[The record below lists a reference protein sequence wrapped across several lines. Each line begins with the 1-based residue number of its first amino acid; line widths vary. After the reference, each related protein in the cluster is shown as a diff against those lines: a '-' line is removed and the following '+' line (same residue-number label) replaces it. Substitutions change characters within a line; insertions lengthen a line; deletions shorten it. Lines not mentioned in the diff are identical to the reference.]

1 MGISMDIIFLI
12 LQAAVVYAMVLGT
25 HAARN
30 KWGLHP
36 FYSLL
41 GCLAAIMAWVTDS
54 GAAVQIG
61 GMTFLVGS
69 TVYYSALLL
78 GVLVVYVFD
87 GPQAT
92 QRAIFIIIGA
102 SVLTPIAAAAVHT
115 QAHLGG
121 LADQAGVPVPSL
133 RINTASVITSLVD
146 FIFLAITWE
155 SFNRTRKIG
164 LAPKV
169 LLVMLGVMCL
179 DGLLFTAG
187 AFAGHPQYAAI
198 VRAALLTRLLT
209 SLMAAPVVWLYI
221 QRQFNKKG
229 AFIVNRPLLAILQRM
244 TEMERELGQ
253 AYSEIERRKEA
264 EAELKRSEERLA
276 CAIEASGAAVYEIDL
291 TKQREIYV
299 SDRWSEIL
307 GYDKQDL
314 SDPGDV
320 MAFWLSK
327 IHPQERGKV
336 ESALRAFLEGRAPKL
351 DLEFKARRK
360 DGAWAYIHEMARVVE
375 HDPSGAPLKMVGVQL
390 DISDRKLAEL
400 EREQLIDELEHAQ
413 ENLLSLSLN
422 DGLTGLANR
431 RHLDQVLPQ
440 YWRRSWA
447 GGIPMAVIMADIDFF
462 KNYNDTYGH
471 LQGDQCLKRI
481 AGALQSVL
489 HRPDDFLARYG
500 GEEFVII
507 LPGTGAAGAEQ
518 VAQAARRAVLDLS
531 IAHASSDV
539 ADTVTISLGV
549 ASSPQSRADS
559 AVTLLEQADAALY
572 KAKGAG
578 RNRVFPA
585 SA

>member
-1 MGISMDIIFLI
+1 MDIFFLI
-12 LQAAVVYAMVLGT
+12 FQAAVVYATVLGT

-54 GAAVQIG
+54 GAAIQIG
-61 GMTFLVGS
+61 EMTFLVGS

-87 GPQAT
+87 GPQVT

-102 SVLTPIAAAAVHT
+102 SVLTPIAAAAVHM

-121 LADQAGVPVPSL
+121 LAAQAGVPVPSL
-133 RINTASVITSLVD
+133 RINSASVVTSFID

-155 SFNRTRKIG
+155 FFNRTRKIS

-187 AFAGHPQYAAI
+187 AFAGHPEYAAI
-198 VRAALLTRLLT
+198 VRAALLTRILT

-221 QRQFNKKG
+221 QHQFDKKG
-229 AFIVNRPLLAILQRM
+229 TFIVNRPLLAILQRM

-253 AYSEIERRKEA
+253 AHSEIERRKAA
-264 EAELKRSEERLA
+264 EIELKRSEERLA
-276 CAIEASGAAVYEIDL
+276 CAIEASGAAVYEVDL
-291 TKQREIYV
+291 TNRKEIYV

-307 GYDKQDL
+307 GYEKDEL

-320 MAFWLSK
+320 AAFWLSK
-327 IHPQERGKV
+327 IHPQERDKV
-336 ESALRAFLEGRAPKL
+336 ESALTAFLEGRVHKL

-360 DGAWAYIHEMARVVE
+360 DGTWAYIHEMARVVE
-375 HDPSGAPLKMVGVQL
+375 HDPTGAPVKLVGVQL

-413 ENLLSLSLN
+413 ENLLSLSLR

-431 RHLDQVLPQ
+431 RHMDQVMPQ

-447 GGIPMAVIMADIDFF
+447 GGIPLAVIMADIDFF

-471 LQGDQCLKRI
+471 LQGDECLRRI
-481 AGALQSVL
+481 AGALQAVL
-489 HRPDDFLARYG
+489 HRPEDFLARYG
-500 GEEFVII
+500 GEEFVMI
-507 LPGTGAAGAEQ
+507 LPGTDAAGAEQ
-518 VAQAARRAVLDLS
+518 VAEAARLAVHNLA
-531 IAHASSDV
+531 IAHASSGV

-559 AVTLLEQADAALY
+559 AVTLLKLADAALY
-572 KAKGAG
+572 KAKETG
-578 RNRVFPA
+578 RDRVF
-585 SA
+585 SAQA